1 MKIHTGHLSMAS
13 RFTACMLAASPCALA
28 MPLPVTLTLFRRYQR
43 EERIKRLHFMV
54 AWARFC
60 RKHLLGI
67 DLSVDGLHN
76 RPRPSKGHMYVV
88 NHQSY
93 VDILVLMEALDTVS
107 FLSKEMVK
115 YIPFIGQCAY
125 AGGTIFIQRGN
136 NGSRAKALEQTLR
149 MCAESTAVVVFPE
162 GTRSENGNVRPKI
175 HPRAIRAAWER
186 GIKVVPVGLF
196 GTTDVVPK
204 SMDRVNTGERVAVS
218 IGEALDPADYL
229 DEDAWVGAVWGTVKE
244 HHARCKRTV
253 TGQGN

>member
-1 MKIHTGHLSMAS
+1 MRIHTGHLSMAT
-13 RFTACMLAASPCALA
+13 RFSACMLAAGPSALM
-28 MPLPVTLTLFRRYQR
+28 MPLPVTLTLYRRFER
-43 EERIKRLHFMV
+43 EERLKRLHWMV

-67 DLSVDGLHN
+67 ELSVQGRQHL
-76 RPRPSKGHMYVV
+76 PLPSKGHMYVS

-93 VDILVLMEALDTVS
+93 VDILVLMEALNTVA

-125 AGGTIFIQRGN
+125 AGGTVFIKRGD
-136 NGSRAKALEQTLR
+136 NGSRKKALDETLR

-162 GTRSENGNVRPKI
+162 GTRSTDNELRPKI
-175 HPRAIRAAWER
+175 HPRAIQAAWER
-186 GIKVVPVGLF
+186 GLKVVPIGLF

-218 IGEALDPADYL
+218 IGEVLDPADHL
-229 DEDAWVGAVWGTVKE
+229 DADAWVGAVWGAVRQ
-244 HHARCKRTV
+244 HHAHCKQTV
-253 TGQGN
+253 VG